1 MWRGNYEINPWNVK
15 MIAAKQIR
23 WFCNSRMNWARKGM
37 HTRRGMGAKSKSVR
51 WKKNRAHWPLAHFAQ
66 ESDTKTK
73 SVRWKKWG
81 LHAEGTASR
90 ERIRLH
96 HFSGSAHS
104 AQIVRSY
111 CAQCTNTYIAV
122 NAQIQRNQQAHSVF
136 ICFYRPV
143 NSSSTKLISISISCV
158 LFVLPTKYC
167 FSNWEWGQT
176 QLTLFKRS

>member
-1 MWRGNYEINPWNVK
+1 MWKWLLQSKFTDFAIHVRIGQGKECTSGEGWVQNPNLLD
-15 MIAAKQIR
+15 
-23 WFCNSRMNWARKGM
+23 G
-37 HTRRGMGAKSKSVR
+37 
-51 WKKNRAHWPLAHFAQ
+51 KNRAHWPLAHFAQ

-104 AQIVRSY
+104 ALIVRSY
-111 CAQCTNTYIAV
+111 CAQCTNTYTVVI
-122 NAQIQRNQQAHSVF
+122 AQIERNQPAHSVF

-143 NSSSTKLISISISCV
+143 NSSSTKLISISISCLVCV
-158 LFVLPTKYC
+158 LLTQYC

-176 QLTLFKRS
+176 QLTLFKRSKHPKVFP

>member
-15 MIAAKQIR
+15 MIAAKQIH

-73 SVRWKKWG
+73 SVRWKKWD

-111 CAQCTNTYIAV
+111 CAHCSNIYIA
-122 NAQIQRNQQAHSVF
+122 NIAQLERNQQAHSVF

-143 NSSSTKLISISISCV
+143 NSNSTKLISISITRL
-158 LFVLPTKYC
+158 LFVLPT
-167 FSNWEWGQT
+167 
-176 QLTLFKRS
+176 

>member
-1 MWRGNYEINPWNVK
+1 MEI
-15 MIAAKQIR
+15 IAAKQIQ
-23 WFCNSRMNWARKGM
+23 WLCNTRKNWARKGM
-37 HTRRGMGAKSKSVR
+37 HIRRGMGAKSKSVR
-51 WKKNRAHWPLAHFAQ
+51 WKKTGHIGPLHTLHRRVIQ
-66 ESDTKTK
+66 KPNLLDG
-73 SVRWKKWG
+73 KKWG

-111 CAQCTNTYIAV
+111 CAHCTNTYTVVI
-122 NAQIQRNQQAHSVF
+122 AQIERNQPAHSVF

-143 NSSSTKLISISISCV
+143 NSSLTKLISISISCV

-167 FSNWEWGQT
+167 FSNWEWGLT
-176 QLTLFKRS
+176 QLTLYKRSKHPKVFP